1 MTRRKFASIL
11 AGTGA
16 MLSRWRTASAKPTAE
31 GEIQR
36 GAQASPQADGAA
48 PGYRNAKLPIEQR
61 TADLLS
67 RMTLEEKVEQLR
79 GGRTSI
85 YGILDTTG
93 QFSENSIKGNFRQ
106 IYDMHSHRSPHDQAV
121 YRNALQRYAVEK
133 TRLGIPQIF
142 QDEALHGYTAD
153 DATSFPQAV
162 ALGSTW
168 DPELIQRAFT
178 AVADEAASAGINQVF
193 APVLNLARDPRWGRT
208 EETYGEDP
216 YLSARIS
223 VAAIKG
229 LQGENFRIDRRH
241 VLATAKHFAALGEPY
256 GGRNTAPANY
266 AERVLRETFF
276 PMFRAAVEEAQVGSA
291 MAAYCE
297 INGGIPCHINHW
309 LLEDILRGE
318 WGFRGYVT
326 SDGGGLEMLVNTHH
340 VAADYAAAAR
350 MALAAGVDYD
360 RSQGDVYATL
370 ADQVRAGEIPESE
383 VDRAV
388 SRILAA
394 KFRLGLF
401 ENPYADPDYAQQI
414 TNCGKHRKLA
424 LEVAQ
429 KAIVL
434 LKNERNLLP
443 LDLKKY
449 KTIAVIGPDAADVH
463 LGGYSRPPAPGDVS
477 LLQGIR
483 SRAGS
488 SARVIYAE
496 GCHITAGT
504 RRHVELPNPQ
514 TQLERIR
521 AAIEVARKADVA
533 LLVLGG
539 NEATCHEAGE
549 RDPGD
554 RDSLDPAGSQNQLI
568 QSVVKT
574 GTPTVVFLINGRPL
588 SINYAAENVPAI
600 LEGWYLGQEG
610 GTAAAQVL
618 FGDVNPGGKLAI
630 TFPRSVGELP
640 AYYNH
645 KPSAEL
651 PYLFEKRGPLFPF
664 GHGLSYTTF
673 GFSNLKLSPAR
684 IARAGETIV
693 SVDVI
698 NTGSRE
704 GDEVVQLYLRDRVSS
719 VTRPV
724 KELKGFKRIHLKPG
738 ETQAVRF
745 KLTPAEL
752 GFYNADMHWVV
763 EPGTFDIMVGSSS
776 ATTISTP
783 LEVVSSTAE
792 EGQSQA
798 GVTQSRAL
806 S

>member
-1 MTRRKFASIL
+1 
-11 AGTGA
+11 
-16 MLSRWRTASAKPTAE
+16 E

-67 RMTLEEKVEQLR
+67 RMTLQEKVEQLR
-79 GGRTSI
+79 GGRTPI
-85 YGILDTTG
+85 YGIFDTTG
-93 QFSENSIKGNFRQ
+93 QFTENSIKGNFRQ
-106 IYDMHSHRSPHDQAV
+106 IYSMHSRMSPHDQAV
-121 YRNALQRYAVEK
+121 YRNALQRYAMEK

-153 DATSFPQAV
+153 DATSFPQAI

-216 YLSARIS
+216 YLSARIG

-533 LLVLGG
+533 ILVLGG

-549 RDPGD
+549 RNPGD

-684 IARAGETIV
+684 IAREGETIV